1 MKEILIKILF
11 KLLKVE
17 SHTKNL
23 IVFDDLRKIK
33 PVESEEVI
41 EQLNTKYIKALSTVT
56 SIPHFIEWLY
66 LQVVIKQRE
75 HIMTFDKEKRV
86 HQRATI
92 LFIIWLIEEIQKAD
106 KKLKNAKR

>member
-1 MKEILIKILF
+1 MKELLIKILF
-11 KLLKVE
+11 RLLKVE
-17 SHTKNL
+17 EKTKNL
-23 IVFDDLRKIK
+23 VLFDDLRKIK
-33 PVESEEVI
+33 PIEGGQIV
-41 EQLNTKYIKALSTVT
+41 EQLEFKYNKALSSVL

-66 LQVVIKQRE
+66 LQVIVKQRE